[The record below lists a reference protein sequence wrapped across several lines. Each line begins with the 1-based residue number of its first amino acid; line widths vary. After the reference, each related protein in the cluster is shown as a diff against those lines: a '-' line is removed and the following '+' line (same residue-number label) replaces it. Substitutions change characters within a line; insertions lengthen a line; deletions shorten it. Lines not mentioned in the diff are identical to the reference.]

1 MSLVIKNTPADTD
14 TAIMLIRELSTELGK
29 LYDSDGSA
37 SFTPADVAIP
47 RSGFVVAWLDE
58 LAVGCGAIRPTDDP
72 KVAEI
77 KRMYVRK
84 IARGKGI
91 SRQILAALED
101 IAKDHSYEVIILE
114 TGIYQTAA
122 IGLYENVG
130 YQRTACYGEYVDSPH
145 SICYEKI
152 MR

>member
-1 MSLVIKNTPADTD
+1 MSLVIKRTPADTD
-14 TAIMLIRELSTELGK
+14 TATTLIHELSAELGA

-58 LAVGCGAIRPTDDP
+58 LPVGCGAIRPTDNT

-77 KRMYVRK
+77 KRMYVRE

-91 SRQILAALED
+91 SRQILTALED
-101 IAKDHSYEVIILE
+101 IAKEYSYECIILE

-122 IGLYENVG
+122 IALYEKAG
-130 YQRTACYGEYVDSPH
+130 YQRTACYGEYVDNPH

-152 MR
+152 VR